1 MLLIIFIVGLCV
13 GSFLNCLIYRLRRQ
27 KTILGR
33 SYCPHC
39 KQPIAWYD
47 NIPLISFILLKGEC
61 RHCKR
66 PIAWQYPAV
75 ELATGILFVLAYI
88 NFQFFPPQR
97 DPAMAV
103 TIFNFQTLSN
113 VQILKFQ
120 FIIHNSKLLIQ
131 LLRDWLFV
139 CILIVVFIYD
149 LRWQL
154 ILDKVTVPAI
164 IVAFGLNLWLGM
176 NWLNLLAAA
185 GIGGGFF
192 LAQYLISR
200 GRWIGG
206 GDIRLGVLMGLMLGW
221 PQILTALIL
230 AYVSGAV
237 VGVGLLLERKK
248 QLSSRLPFGTFLSA
262 ATIAAMLWGENMLEW
277 YLGIIF

>member
-103 TIFNFQTLSN
+103 TIFNFQTISD

-206 GDIRLGVLMGLMLGW
+206 GDIRLGGLMGLMLGW

>member
-103 TIFNFQTLSN
+103 TIFNFQTISD

-262 ATIAAMLWGENMLEW
+262 ATIVAMLWGEEIMSWWEH
-277 YLGIIF
+277 

>member
-39 KQPIAWYD
+39 KQPIALYD

-103 TIFNFQTLSN
+103 TIFNFQTISD

-262 ATIAAMLWGENMLEW
+262 ATIAAMLWGEEIMSWWEH
-277 YLGIIF
+277 